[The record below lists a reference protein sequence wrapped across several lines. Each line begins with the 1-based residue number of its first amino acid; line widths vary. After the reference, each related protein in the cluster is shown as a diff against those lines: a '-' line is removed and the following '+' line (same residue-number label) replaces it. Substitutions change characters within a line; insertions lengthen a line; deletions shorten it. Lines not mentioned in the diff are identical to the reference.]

1 MAHYIYLHGFGSGVQ
16 SRKANYLRDR
26 FGERG
31 LNLLTPDLNLGDFTT
46 ITLSK
51 QLAFLQANYGDTPCY
66 VLGSSLG
73 GLLATLWASANTNVQ
88 SLILLAP
95 AFRFSESLVEMLG
108 AEEMAS
114 WRHRGRRNFYHYGYG
129 EELPLHY
136 AFFVDACQQNEN
148 NLQRELPILIIHG
161 KYDDVVL
168 PQRSLE
174 FAEGRPYVTVRL
186 VADDH
191 SLGNV
196 LDYIW
201 TETQSFWRI

>member
-1 MAHYIYLHGFGSGVQ
+1 MVHYIYLHGFGSSAQ
-16 SRKANYLRDR
+16 SHKASYLTDR
-26 FGERG
+26 FQERG

-66 VLGSSLG
+66 VMGSSLG
-73 GLLATLWASANTNVQ
+73 GLLATLWASRATNVK

-95 AFRFSESLVEMLG
+95 AFRFGECLQQMLG
-108 AEEMAS
+108 NEEMAN
-114 WRHRGRRNFYHYGYG
+114 WRSRGRRNFYHYGLG
-129 EELPLHY
+129 RELPLHY
-136 AFFVDACQQNEN
+136 EFFVDACQQEEN
-148 NLQRELPILIIHG
+148 SLQRELPILIIHG

-168 PQRSLE
+168 PQRSME
-174 FAEGRPYVTVRL
+174 FAQGRPSVTVRL

-191 SLGNV
+191 SLANV

-201 TETQSFWRI
+201 AETQNFWQL